1 MAITAK
7 SGSALALGQR
17 ACKKR
22 CGGGL
27 NLWCLFQLC
36 RLLLLLLHV
45 SRKRWAF
52 GVGAGLRQYRPGLGY
67 DSLR

>member
-1 MAITAK
+1 MTITAK

-36 RLLLLLLHV
+36 LLLLLLHV
-45 SRKRWAF
+45 SCKRWAF
-52 GVGAGLRQYRPGLGY
+52 GVGAGLRRYWPGLGY